1 MRSVRVTDWQRH
13 PAIRSSSPRGIRA
26 ADVSSR
32 RLGTVILL
40 VSFGLLSFPRGP
52 TMAETEIRSGPA
64 RVMLVELFTS
74 QGCSSCPP
82 ADRWLSRLVHQPG
95 LWSGYVPLA
104 FHVDYWDYIGW
115 QDPFANA
122 AFSDR
127 QRQYAR
133 QGGLQTVYTPGFLV
147 DGNEWRQWHS
157 STEPPAATADA
168 GELSATIGGARAD
181 VRYRSASPTDGSLVA
196 HVALL
201 GFGLVSDVSSGENS
215 GRRLRND
222 FVVLALESEAMILLG
237 DRHVAKI
244 DVRSSPVQ
252 RDRLAIAVWISDERS
267 LAPLQSAGA
276 WIDDQDLASRALSPI
291 KND

>member
-1 MRSVRVTDWQRH
+1 
-13 PAIRSSSPRGIRA
+13 
-26 ADVSSR
+26 
-32 RLGTVILL
+32 
-40 VSFGLLSFPRGP
+40 
-52 TMAETEIRSGPA
+52 
-64 RVMLVELFTS
+64 MLVELFTS

-82 ADRWLSRLVHQPG
+82 ADRWQSRLVHQPG

-115 QDPFANA
+115 QDPFANG

-133 QGGLQTVYTPGFLV
+133 QGSLQTVYTPGFLV
-147 DGNEWRQWHS
+147 DGGEWRQWHS
-157 STEPPAATADA
+157 STEPPAATTDA
-168 GELSATIGGARAD
+168 GELSATIGGARAG
-181 VRYRSASPTDGSLVA
+181 VHYKSASKADGPLVA

-201 GFGLVSDVSSGENS
+201 GFGMVSDVSSGENS

-222 FVVLALESEAMILLG
+222 FVVLALESETMIRLG
-237 DRHVAKI
+237 DRHVAEI
-244 DVRSSPVQ
+244 DVRSSSHQ

-276 WIDDQDLASRALSPI
+276 WIDDQDLASGTPSPI
-291 KND
+291 END